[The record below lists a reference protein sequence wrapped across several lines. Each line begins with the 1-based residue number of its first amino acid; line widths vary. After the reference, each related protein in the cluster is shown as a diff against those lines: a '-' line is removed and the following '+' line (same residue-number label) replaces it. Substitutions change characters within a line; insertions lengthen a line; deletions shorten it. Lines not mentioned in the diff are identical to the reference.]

1 LRIRLRYGNRDRR
14 REFAHLSDAAK
25 RIIPSVNGLT
35 RATWAEA
42 AIKGGQMTKAKQCRA
57 KAAEY
62 AQLALQM
69 RDCDLRKA
77 YQKHARHW
85 REIAERLEQIVKLVA
100 LEGGRA

>member
-1 LRIRLRYGNRDRR
+1 MRKP
-14 REFAHLSDAAK
+14 E
-25 RIIPSVNGLT
+25 
-35 RATWAEA
+35 
-42 AIKGGQMTKAKQCRA
+42 QCRA

-85 REIAERLEQIVKLVA
+85 REIAERLERPVKLAV
-100 LEGGRA
+100 LKEGRA